1 MPENAFEMHSVS
13 FGYERGTRVLKDI
26 NLAVPAGK
34 VTALIGPNGCGK
46 TTAFALLS
54 RIYRPS
60 SGKILFFGRDI
71 SSIPRR
77 EYAQSVAAVH
87 QYNTVPDDMT
97 VRDLVAMGRTAY
109 HNVFFSHSTQ
119 ADLDAAERAM
129 EETRTSA
136 FAERRVKELSGGQ
149 MQRVWLA
156 LAMAQTDRA
165 LLLDEITTYLDV
177 HYQLEMLG
185 LIRSLNE
192 RHGTTVLMVLHD
204 VNQTL
209 RYADHVIMMKE
220 GGVLAAGAPDEVI
233 TDDMLRETY
242 GVQAQIARVSDRK
255 ICIFG

>member
-1 MPENAFEMHSVS
+1 
-13 FGYERGTRVLKDI
+13 
-26 NLAVPAGK
+26 
-34 VTALIGPNGCGK
+34 
-46 TTAFALLS
+46 
-54 RIYRPS
+54 
-60 SGKILFFGRDI
+60 
-71 SSIPRR
+71 
-77 EYAQSVAAVH
+77 
-87 QYNTVPDDMT
+87 
-97 VRDLVAMGRTAY
+97 
-109 HNVFFSHSTQ
+109 
-119 ADLDAAERAM
+119 M

>member
-54 RIYRPS
+54 RIYRPA

-97 VRDLVAMGRTAY
+97 VRELVAMGRTAY

-119 ADLDAAERAM
+119 ADLDAAERAL
-129 EETRTSA
+129 EETRPSA
-136 FAERRVKELSGGQ
+136 FAERRERERSGGAFP
-149 MQRVWLA
+149 RVFGPDSVSIA
-156 LAMAQTDRA
+156 GGGRCKHT
-165 LLLDEITTYLDV
+165 
-177 HYQLEMLG
+177 G
-185 LIRSLNE
+185 
-192 RHGTTVLMVLHD
+192 GT
-204 VNQTL
+204 
-209 RYADHVIMMKE
+209 
-220 GGVLAAGAPDEVI
+220 AP
-233 TDDMLRETY
+233 
-242 GVQAQIARVSDRK
+242 
-255 ICIFG
+255 

>member
-54 RIYRPS
+54 RIYRPA

-97 VRDLVAMGRTAY
+97 VRELVAMGRTAY

-156 LAMAQTDRA
+156 LALAQTHET

-177 HYQLEMLG
+177 HYQYEILN
-185 LIRSLNE
+185 LILKMNRE
-192 RHGTTVLMVLHD
+192 YGTTVLMVLHD
-204 VNQTL
+204 INQTI
-209 RYADHVIMMKE
+209 RYADNVVMMKD
-220 GGVLAAGAPDEVI
+220 GNILSAGAADEIV
-233 TDDMLRETY
+233 TEEMLEKTY
-242 GVQAQIARVSDRK
+242 GVRAHIASVDGRK
-255 ICIFG
+255 FCIFE